1 MSAAER
7 GRILVEV
14 VRVAPRR
21 PWRLPYAVGVTR
33 DGLVLRFKPGAAA
46 RQLRRSVGS
55 GDVVVYEVSRQGG
68 VQTLADLGPD
78 WSISDVDRLI
88 D

>member
-1 MSAAER
+1 
-7 GRILVEV
+7 
-14 VRVAPRR
+14 
-21 PWRLPYAVGVTR
+21 VGVTR
-33 DGLVLRFKPGAAA
+33 DGLVLRFRPGPAA
-46 RQLRRSVGS
+46 RQLRRSVAS
-55 GDVVVYEVSRQGG
+55 RDVVVYEVSPQRR